1 MNINIRKA
9 LFGLATATAM
19 CLSLSGCYFLP
30 EEEEYLDP
38 PVVKASE
45 VSYTTTTA
53 TKKNITKQVTTAGTI
68 ASGTE
73 ENVYFASY
81 GGTIKAVYVSAGDE
95 VQEGDLIAELE
106 TTELDEEI
114 YIMELEMQREELEV
128 QIAIEEGSSE
138 TVKAKEQLDVDLLQ
152 IDLDKLYA
160 EKEASKIYATV
171 SGTISYVKTVSP
183 GQTVSAGSTIATI
196 IDTGDL
202 YIKISPS
209 SEKSEFLIGRSI
221 QIRYDGEYYDGIIV
235 SNTSGEQ
242 WDEETEGVLYDD
254 EGEAILGETSED
266 VVVAFTGE
274 IPESSAVGNNADTIL
289 ILDSRENVIVI
300 SANLIKTVN
309 GQEVV
314 YVFKD
319 NERVQV
325 AVETGLQ
332 SGSLIEITSGL
343 EEGDEVIIR

>member
-1 MNINIRKA
+1 MTNIKKSI
-9 LFGLATATAM
+9 FGLTAAAVM

-53 TKKNITKQVTTAGTI
+53 TKKDITKQVTTAGTI
-68 ASGTE
+68 ASGTQQ
-73 ENVYFASY
+73 NVYFASY
-81 GGTIKAVYVSAGDE
+81 GGIIKAVYVSAGDE
-95 VQEGDLIAELE
+95 VVEGDLIAELE

-128 QIAIEEGSSE
+128 QIAIENGDSE
-138 TVKAKEQLDVDLLQ
+138 TVKAKEQLDIDLLQ

-160 EKEASKIYATV
+160 EKEASKIYASV
-171 SGTISYVKTVSP
+171 SGTVSYVKTVSP
-183 GQTVSAGSTIATI
+183 GETVSAGDTIATI
-196 IDTGDL
+196 IDINDL

-209 SEKSEFLIGRSI
+209 SEKSAFLIGRSI
-221 QIRYDGEYYDGIIV
+221 QIRYDGEYYDGVIV
-235 SNTSGEQ
+235 SNSSGEQ
-242 WDEETEGVLYDD
+242 WDEEAEDVLVD
-254 EGEAILGETSED
+254 ENGDAILGEISED
-266 VVVAFTGE
+266 VVVAFTGD
-274 IPESSAVGNNADTIL
+274 IPESSAVGNSADTIL
-289 ILDSRENVIVI
+289 VLDSREDVIVI

>member
-1 MNINIRKA
+1 MTNIKKSI
-9 LFGLATATAM
+9 FGLTAAAVM

-53 TKKNITKQVTTAGTI
+53 TKKDITKQVTTAGTI
-68 ASGTE
+68 ASGTQQ
-73 ENVYFASY
+73 NVYFASY
-81 GGTIKAVYVSAGDE
+81 GGIIKAVYVSAGDE
-95 VQEGDLIAELE
+95 VVEGDLIAELE

-128 QIAIEEGSSE
+128 QIAIENGDSE
-138 TVKAKEQLDVDLLQ
+138 TVKAKEQLDIDLLQ

-160 EKEASKIYATV
+160 EKEASKIYASV
-171 SGTISYVKTVSP
+171 SGTVSYVKTVSP
-183 GQTVSAGSTIATI
+183 GETVSAGDTIATI
-196 IDTGDL
+196 IDINDL

-209 SEKSEFLIGRSI
+209 SEKSAFLIGRSI
-221 QIRYDGEYYDGIIV
+221 QIRYDGEYYDGVIV
-235 SNTSGEQ
+235 SNSSGEQ
-242 WDEETEGVLYDD
+242 WDEETEDVLVDENDD
-254 EGEAILGETSED
+254 AILGEISED
-266 VVVAFTGE
+266 VVVAFTGD
-274 IPESSAVGNNADTIL
+274 IPESSAVGNSADTIL
-289 ILDSRENVIVI
+289 VLDSREDVIVI